1 MVQHASAQLGLL
13 AFTVA
18 ILAGLYAGNSATV
31 ILTRALLALLAGAVV
46 GQLAGW
52 AAKAVLRDHLQ
63 RRKLQIDREH
73 ADAVRAL
80 DAEPAAGPD
89 SRPAEMGSE

>member
-1 MVQHASAQLGLL
+1 MVRNTGAQLGLL

-18 ILAGLYAGNSATV
+18 ILAGLYAGNSV
-31 ILTRALLALLAGAVV
+31 LLVLTRALFALLLGAVI

-63 RRKLQIDREH
+63 KKKLQIDRAHIE
-73 ADAVRAL
+73 AVRAL
-80 DAEPAAGPD
+80 AGEAPPE
-89 SRPAEMGSE
+89 SRQS

>member
-1 MVQHASAQLGLL
+1 MIQHTGAQLGLL

-31 ILTRALLALLAGAVV
+31 VLTRALLVMLAGAVV

-52 AAKAVLRDHLQ
+52 AAKTVLRDHLQ
-63 RRKLQIDREH
+63 RKKLEIDRRHFE
-73 ADAVRAL
+73 AVRGL
-80 DAEPAAGPD
+80 SGEPPAAAPEARSG
-89 SRPAEMGSE
+89 EVG